1 MSLVGLFSKLVRKLD
16 SVNLPPLLG
25 IFSSLTLLVLGIWLS
40 LKGKYSI
47 FAVFSFL
54 FAVLAL
60 VFTKSKSF
68 GAHSARL
75 GSFLVFA
82 TSSYFLRFLFPKAE
96 SKWYGDCLITDG
108 GFLEIEIFI
117 SIVLAYLSYFALKKL
132 IEKFLRNCKKESA
145 VNTTLGDDLESYCS
159 KVAFNS
165 SSPKDLCFS
174 SNFKE
179 FGSGSL
185 YLKSFTC
192 ASTNNMPALK
202 RDCRLGIREKN
213 LEFSS
218 EDLNCESGA
227 LMAFDKK
234 LCLFFSLIA
243 YFNRFKLER
252 KFGLGLFLI
261 CVLGHVFFGFANA
274 HLYNSC
280 IYCNEVNGNAGFVGN
295 IYSWHILD
303 ALLFYVSILLA
314 VLSFK
319 VKYFGAMFVR
329 FFTFFTFC
337 ILNLMYGYIY
347 NLSLTKTLFV
357 LSITAL
363 VYLFLRFILIR
374 ILIIIKNGI
383 YGVDAPKS

>member
-1 MSLVGLFSKLVRKLD
+1 MSLVGLFSKLVRKLER
-16 SVNLPPLLG
+16 VNLPPLLG

-60 VFTKSKSF
+60 IFTKSKSF

-75 GSFLVFA
+75 GSFLIFVA
-82 TSSYFLRFLFPKAE
+82 SSYFLQFLFSKVE
-96 SKWYGDCLITDG
+96 TKWYGDCLITDG
-108 GFLEIEIFI
+108 GFLEIGIFI
-117 SIVLAYLSYFALKKL
+117 SIVLAYLSYFALKGL
-132 IEKFLRNCKKESA
+132 IKKFIFNCSEEGA
-145 VNTTLGDDLESYCS
+145 VDTTLGEGLESSCN
-159 KVAFNS
+159 KVTFNS
-165 SSPKDLCFS
+165 SGSKDLCFS
-174 SNFKE
+174 SNFKS
-179 FGSGSL
+179 FGSDSL
-185 YLKSFTC
+185 CLKSFTC

-303 ALLFYVSILLA
+303 ALLLYISVLLA
-314 VLSFK
+314 VLFFK

-337 ILNLMYGYIY
+337 VLNLMYGYFY
-347 NLSLTKTLFV
+347 NLSFKKMLLVVGVTSF
-357 LSITAL
+357 

-374 ILIIIKNGI
+374 LLIIVKNGI
-383 YGVDAPKS
+383 YGVNTSKS